1 MTKETK
7 ANVAKVAAG
16 SGITGLIVMSAM
28 LIINANDSAEATQYN
43 NRPHTNSFYEAKF
56 QKEFEASL
64 EGEHVKTR
72 QAITDQNGVLA
83 SIEEKLSAIADSLSP
98 QEPEPQ
104 AEVPQV
110 KRVPIRMSN
119 TRWSVGSKWEYSTE
133 YLADHLMKDHG
144 ISVGG
149 YTREELQ
156 TIHDNIHNGFDAM
169 GSGEEKPVK
178 ESKAVMKVRR
188 STGLFGGRLF
198 GGSRNYCPPGGC
210 P

>member
-1 MTKETK
+1 M
-7 ANVAKVAAG
+7 
-16 SGITGLIVMSAM
+16 
-28 LIINANDSAEATQYN
+28 
-43 NRPHTNSFYEAKF
+43 
-56 QKEFEASL
+56 
-64 EGEHVKTR
+64 
-72 QAITDQNGVLA
+72 
-83 SIEEKLSAIADSLSP
+83 
-98 QEPEPQ
+98 
-104 AEVPQV
+104 
-110 KRVPIRMSN
+110 
-119 TRWSVGSKWEYSTE
+119 GSKWEYSTE

-144 ISVGG
+144 ISVDG